1 MKRKITVGRAVIAI
15 VLIIVAFA
23 CVYAMWYTLI
33 VSFSNKA
40 HVSAGKV
47 WIIPSGFNIAAYKK
61 LLADGRFFT
70 SFGVSVKRT
79 LLGISLNMLLI
90 VMTAYPLCLPRGR
103 FKCSNIY
110 LWFLVINMLFSGGL
124 IPAYFVV
131 KSYNLI
137 NSIWSLILPTA
148 LPIYNTLLM
157 IKFFK
162 NVPFELNEAAVIDGA
177 NPWTILFRIYIP
189 MSLPSLATLLIFA
202 FVHHWNSYF
211 DGLLYINNT
220 SKQPLQTY
228 LYQLST
234 ALSPQTMTPEEL
246 REASKLSDVTL
257 NSAKVVIALIP
268 IMVIYPFLQKYFVVG
283 MTIGSVK
290 G

>member
-1 MKRKITVGRAVIAI
+1 MRHKITMGKVVIAT
-15 VLIIVAFA
+15 VLILVAFL
-23 CVYAMWYTLI
+23 CVYVIWYTLI

-40 HVSAGKV
+40 HVSAGRV

-61 LLADGRFFT
+61 LLADRRFFT
-70 SFGVSVKRT
+70 SFFVSVKRT
-79 LLGISLNMLLI
+79 LFGISLNILLI
-90 VMTAYPLCLPRGR
+90 IITAYPLCLPREY
-103 FKCSNIY
+103 FKYSNIY

-177 NPWTILFRIYIP
+177 NPWIILFKIYVPISIP
-189 MSLPSLATLLIFA
+189 SIATLVIFA

-211 DGLLYINNT
+211 DGLLYINDT
-220 SKQPLQTY
+220 AKQPLQTY

-234 ALSPQTMTPEEL
+234 TLSPQTMTPEEL

-257 NSAKVVIALIP
+257 NSAKVIIALIP
-268 IMVIYPFLQKYFVVG
+268 IMIIYPFLQKYFVVG